1 MLLLV
6 NNFQEER
13 ITESRYG
20 RNFGSARAVCDLHSC
35 YMRIHSFSAN
45 QLRLFF
51 FMYIITFVTNLS
63 FRYFFN
69 LLLALICIGTFNGL
83 LFLPVFL
90 SLAGPG
96 AMVSCIDFSIEKTLS
111 YSVIDLKR
119 KKCFK

>member
-1 MLLLV
+1 MLLLL
-6 NNFQEER
+6 NNFHEEL
-13 ITESRYG
+13 ITESRDG
-20 RNFGSARAVCDLHSC
+20 RNFGSACAICNLHSC
-35 YMRIHSFSAN
+35 YMRIHSFSVN
-45 QLRLFF
+45 QLRVFC

-63 FRYFFN
+63 FRYFFY

-111 YSVIDLKR
+111 YSVID
-119 KKCFK
+119 

>member
-20 RNFGSARAVCDLHSC
+20 RNFGSARAVCDLHSY

-45 QLRLFF
+45 F

-96 AMVSCIDFSIEKTLS
+96 AMVSCIDFSIDKTLS
-111 YSVIDLKR
+111 YSVID
-119 KKCFK
+119 

>member
-13 ITESRYG
+13 ITESRDG
-20 RNFGSARAVCDLHSC
+20 RNFGSARAVCDLP
-35 YMRIHSFSAN
+35 I
-45 QLRLFF
+45 F
-51 FMYIITFVTNLS
+51 FMYIITFVTHLS

-96 AMVSCIDFSIEKTLS
+96 AMVSCIDFSIDKTLS
-111 YSVIDLKR
+111 YSVID
-119 KKCFK
+119 